1 MTREYQLAWP
11 CPHTTVEESV
21 TLGADRRT
29 LRTQQPVA
37 GAATIRLLVN
47 NEMFIPQAGLYS
59 NASLASAVSG
69 PYELIPD
76 EDTITILT
84 SAGTTTHTF
93 NVPRTTRYTATQ
105 IIELLKR
112 ANIRVYME
120 NDNGHLVFYDTEA
133 IGPGSRVKVTGTA
146 AGALGFGAPGVN
158 TYQWQAMGKELYPS
172 WHLYTPDDEVTTRFP
187 RFDRIIRGN
196 PIFKATYTTAPNRCL
211 RCGASYVEND
221 LRFDSQGQSL
231 MIENE
236 NLLYQAAL
244 KVLLTDKGSNPYHPW
259 YGTSLR
265 SRIGS
270 KAVSGVASLISE
282 DIRKALEKF
291 QRLQES
297 QAQYQQVTFK
307 ERLLVIQS
315 VDVKRHEQ
323 DETTYLIDVTVRNA
337 SSQPV
342 SLSIVFT
349 VPSVVALMGS
359 NGLMLGTEPTGVLPQ
374 NQGQLFLTGQR

>member
-1 MTREYQLAWP
+1 
-11 CPHTTVEESV
+11 
-21 TLGADRRT
+21 
-29 LRTQQPVA
+29 
-37 GAATIRLLVN
+37 
-47 NEMFIPQAGLYS
+47 MFIPQSGLFSY
-59 NASLASAVSG
+59 AALASAVSG
-69 PYELIPD
+69 PYELVPN

-84 SAGTTTHTF
+84 SEGSTTHTF
-93 NVPRTTRYTATQ
+93 GVSRTVRYTATQ
-105 IIELLKR
+105 IIELLQR
-112 ANIRVYME
+112 ANVRVYME
-120 NDNGHLVFYDTEA
+120 NENGHLVFYDTA
-133 IGPGSRVKVTGTA
+133 AVGPTSRVKVTGTA
-146 AGALGFGAPGVN
+146 AASLGFGSPGVN
-158 TYQWQAMGKELYPS
+158 EYQWQAVGRELYPG
-172 WHLYTPDDEVTTRFP
+172 WHLYTPDEEVTTRFP
-187 RFDRIIRGN
+187 RFNRIIRGN
-196 PIFKATYTTAPNRCL
+196 QNFKATYTTAPNRCL

-270 KAVSGVASLISE
+270 KTVSGIASLISE
-282 DIRKALEKF
+282 DVRKALEKY
-291 QRLQES
+291 QKLQES
-297 QAQYQQVTFK
+297 QAKYQTVTFK

-315 VDVKRHEQ
+315 VDVKQHEQ
-323 DETTYLIDVTVRNA
+323 DQTTYLIDVTVRNA

-359 NGLMLGTEPTGVLPQ
+359 NGLMLGTEPTGILPE